1 MGTHDITAGTGI
13 ETERETHG
21 GERERDRGG
30 EERRG
35 EEREDTT
42 TGAE

>member
-1 MGTHDITAGTGI
+1 MGTYDITAGTGI